1 MILLCL
7 ILLTVP
13 LEKLFRMY
21 VHVVSLLLFGLAHF
35 LSVRYVVLER
45 EDSDPDLKLD
55 DFTKLERHGF
65 YFIAQVGFI
74 VDIRNYTTSL
84 ALNCLSSIRHV
95 VY

>member
-13 LEKLFRMY
+13 LERLFRIY
-21 VHVVSLLLFGLAHF
+21 VHAASLLLFGLAHF
-35 LSVRYVVLER
+35 LSVRYVILER

-65 YFIAQVGFI
+65 YFIAQVSF
-74 VDIRNYTTSL
+74 VEDVACKNT
-84 ALNCLSSIRHV
+84 
-95 VY
+95 